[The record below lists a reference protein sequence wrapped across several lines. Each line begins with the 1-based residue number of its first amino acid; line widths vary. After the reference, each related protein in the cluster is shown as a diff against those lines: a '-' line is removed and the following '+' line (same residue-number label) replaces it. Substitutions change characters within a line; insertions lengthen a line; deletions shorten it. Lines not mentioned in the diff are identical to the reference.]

1 MYEGLLKKITT
12 VEFVLD
18 LGLMCD
24 ALQELSELSL
34 ELQKR
39 NICTVPT
46 IRLNVLLRYLKRD
59 EYIPDNITKYPP
71 LLSIV

>member
-12 VEFVLD
+12 VVFVLD
-18 LGLMCD
+18 LGLICD

-39 NICTVPT
+39 NINLYHPNNK
-46 IRLNVLLRYLKRD
+46 IQRL
-59 EYIPDNITKYPP
+59 
-71 LLSIV
+71 S